1 MQSKPLAKKPFIL
14 ILYGYPG
21 SGKSTFAR
29 QFAEGIEKTLHINT
43 DKVDAEL
50 GPQLKKRNIDPNY
63 VNDLL
68 VEYMSEEFLRSGFN
82 VVLDVPLLKKSD
94 RRRIRN
100 MALNNKA
107 KLVMAWLQIDAESA
121 YDRLRKRD
129 KRKVNDRYGRNYSR
143 NEFESLINS
152 GQNPSGEDYV
162 VISGKHTFNT
172 QKLAVLKKF
181 QQLGILSPEQTV
193 NKKIKPE
200 LVNLIPSVMR
210 TRDDLQRRD
219 ISIR

>member
-1 MQSKPLAKKPFIL
+1 MQSKPQAKKPFIL

-21 SGKSTFAR
+21 SGKSTFAS
-29 QFAEGIEKTLHINT
+29 QFANEIEKTLHINI
-43 DKVDAEL
+43 DKIDSEL
-50 GPQLKKRNIDPNY
+50 GGQLKKHNIQTNY
-63 VNDLL
+63 VSDLL
-68 VEYMSEEFLRSGFN
+68 VEYMSQEFLQNGFN
-82 VVLDVPLLKKSD
+82 IVLDMPLYKKSD

-100 MALNNKA
+100 MALNSKA

-129 KRKVNDRYGRNYSR
+129 KRKTIDKYAKNYSKS
-143 NEFESLINS
+143 EYESIVNTS
-152 GQNPSGEDYV
+152 QNPSDEDYV

-181 QQLGILSPEQTV
+181 QQLGILSHDQTI

-200 LVNLIPSVMR
+200 LVNLIPSAIR
-210 TRDDLQRRD
+210 ARDDLRRRD